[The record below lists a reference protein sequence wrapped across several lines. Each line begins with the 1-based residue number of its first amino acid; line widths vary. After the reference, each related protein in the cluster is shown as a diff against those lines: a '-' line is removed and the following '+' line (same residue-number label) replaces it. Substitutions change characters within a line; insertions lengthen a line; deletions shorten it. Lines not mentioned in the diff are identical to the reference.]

1 MASGFLAAVSVF
13 FDAQLATAQW
23 QSNTTDA
30 PEIKSSFEAS
40 MTAAIASD
48 YNYRGY
54 TLSDHNPSASATFE
68 GTYGSAYADAS
79 GASVQMP
86 NLSHFQMTDYAGVRP
101 AFGSLTVD
109 TGAEYYAYPG
119 SKIDISY
126 FEFYFLPTYAVT
138 PNLKLGMSV
147 NYAPD
152 YSRTGAWENY
162 NALTAKYAFDSGIS
176 LSGEIGRQRFGT
188 TRAIADSPP
197 IVLPGYT
204 YWSFGVSYVYKSV
217 MLDLHYFA
225 TNLSPQ
231 KCYLIT
237 GTGGP
242 NIGSNGCRPAVV
254 GSLSWALSDL
264 KK

>member
-1 MASGFLAAVSVF
+1 MALGFLVAASVF
-13 FDAQLATAQW
+13 FDAQSATAQS
-23 QSNTTDA
+23 QANTTDV
-30 PEIKSSFEAS
+30 PKSSFDAS
-40 MTAAIASD
+40 MTTAIASD

-68 GTYGSAYADAS
+68 GTYGSAYADVS

-126 FEFYFLPTYAVT
+126 FEFYFSPTYAVT

-162 NALTAKYAFDSGIS
+162 NALTAKYTFASGIS
-176 LSGEIGRQRFGT
+176 LSGEIARQRFGT
-188 TRAIADSPP
+188 TRGTADSPP
-197 IVLPGYT
+197 IVLPDYT
-204 YWSFGVSYVYKSV
+204 YLGLGVSYVYKSV
-217 MLDLHYFA
+217 TLDLHYYA

-242 NIGSNGCRPAVV
+242 NTGSNGCRPAIV